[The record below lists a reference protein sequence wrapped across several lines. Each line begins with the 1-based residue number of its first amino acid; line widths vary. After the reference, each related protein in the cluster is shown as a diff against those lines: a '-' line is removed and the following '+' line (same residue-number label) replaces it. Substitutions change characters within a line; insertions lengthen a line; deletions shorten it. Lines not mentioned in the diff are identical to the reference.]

1 LNTHSKSKSDA
12 RRLEAKRKRSEHRE
26 HMRRNLLRAINPS
39 VVLIW
44 LAFYVTAVVIM
55 LPGRDL
61 MSWRLNETVKQNIT
75 ARVDFDKPNELGYQ
89 QDLQDLRDSV
99 PPVFAS
105 NAKAVGEVIRSR
117 MTELLA
123 AVKAAG
129 DNEEKRRAA
138 IADQGWKLDDAGVKL
153 IRDYALTAEKS
164 KIFATLI
171 DQFIDR
177 VDNEYIVGDVSGPVR
192 TRKPATTYL
201 RGSDGTDNEVPTSQ
215 LVLVS
220 NRERVQ
226 AIADTIVAEDFCP
239 AELRS
244 GLAGFLVGVL
254 CGSPDDEKV
263 VYRPVW
269 RYDEN
274 ATKTA
279 IKLSKQRID
288 PDQYVIVKEKGDLL
302 VRAGKK
308 LEATD
313 LELLELEHEAFLL
326 AQETDPELSREK
338 LLMQLGLCVLMLVV
352 TVGLMAYT
360 ASYQPRIFQKPGR
373 SFALAGLI
381 LLMVGMNQAIGLVQ
395 HLELFP
401 YAVDAPGVLS
411 VASVVVAALLLTISY
426 DQRFAL
432 GAGGALVVFISIGVQ
447 GDFGLFLTLAVAVG
461 VTVFC
466 LREIRTRS
474 KIIAVGVL
482 AGIGAGLT
490 TLATDLLSGQELN
503 FALLRAIVAAIA
515 AVAAGFFVQ
524 GIMPGF
530 EKVFGVATS
539 MTLLEWCDASKP
551 LLRRLA
557 QEAPGTYSHS
567 LTLSHMVEEA
577 AESIGARGL
586 LVRVGALYHD
596 IGKLQKSEYFIE
608 NQEARMNRHDR
619 LSPTMSLLV
628 IFGHVKDGVEMAR
641 AYGVP
646 RILYQFIAE
655 HHGTTVVKYFHHAA
669 TEAAAKNK
677 GKHGREVAESEFRY
691 PGPKPRSKESAILMV
706 CDTCEGAVRALSEP
720 TPGRV
725 ESTVHQMMMERLNDG
740 QFDDCDITLKDLKLV
755 EASVV
760 KSLCAI
766 HHGRIQY
773 PKASRCQD
781 EQPSDDA
788 DNRSENGDGKD
799 EGDAER
805 APADQPTS
813 EAARQA

>member
-1 LNTHSKSKSDA
+1 MNTHGKSKSDT
-12 RRLEAKRKRSEHRE
+12 RRLEAKRKRSAHRE
-26 HMRRNLLRAINPS
+26 HLRRNLLRAVNPS

-44 LAFYVTAVVIM
+44 LAFYVTAVAIM

-75 ARVDFDKPNELGYQ
+75 ARVDFPREDTLGLEKARQ
-89 QDLQDLRDSV
+89 QLRNSV
-99 PPVFAS
+99 PPVYSS
-105 NAKAVGEVIRSR
+105 NAKAVGDAILER
-117 MTELLA
+117 MLGLLND
-123 AVKAAG
+123 VKAAG
-129 DNEEKRRAA
+129 DDTQKLQVELAKK
-138 IADQGWKLDDAGVKL
+138 GWKLDDAGVKL
-153 IRDYALTAEKS
+153 IHDYASTDERS
-164 KIFATLI
+164 KVFEALIGQLI
-171 DQFIDR
+171 DR
-177 VDNEYIVGDVSGPVR
+177 LDNEYIVDDMSESAR
-192 TRKPATTYL
+192 ARNPATTHL
-201 RGSDGTDNEVPTSQ
+201 RSADGTDNEVPTDQ
-215 LVLVS
+215 LVLINDRQRMQQV
-220 NRERVQ
+220 VG
-226 AIADTIVAEDFCP
+226 AIIAGDFCP
-239 AELRS
+239 AELRPGLS
-244 GLAGFLVGVL
+244 GVLIDVL
-254 CGSPDDEKV
+254 CGSPDDEEA
-263 VYRPVW
+263 VYQPVW
-269 RYDEN
+269 RYDEK
-274 ATKTA
+274 ATKAA
-279 IKLSKQRID
+279 IKLAEQRID
-288 PDQYVIVKEKGDLL
+288 PAKYVIIMEKGDSL
-302 VRAGKK
+302 VHAGKK

-326 AQETDPELSREK
+326 AQETDPELSRAK
-338 LLMQLGLCVLMLVV
+338 LLTQLGLCVLMLVV
-352 TVGLMAYT
+352 TVGLIAYT

-432 GAGGALVVFISIGVQ
+432 GASAALVVFTSIGAQ

-482 AGIGAGLT
+482 AGMGAGLT
-490 TLATDLLSGQELN
+490 ALATGLLGGQELN

-524 GIMPGF
+524 GILPGF

-557 QEAPGTYSHS
+557 QEASGTYSHS

-596 IGKLQKSEYFIE
+596 IGKLQKSEYFVE

-619 LSPTMSLLV
+619 LSPTMSLLI

-641 AYGVP
+641 AYSVP
-646 RILYQFIAE
+646 RILHQFIAE

-669 TEAAAKNK
+669 SEAAAKNK

-691 PGPKPRSKESAILMV
+691 PGPKPRLKESAILMV

-755 EASVV
+755 EVSVV

-766 HHGRIQY
+766 HHGRIKY
-773 PKASRCQD
+773 PKASRRQD
-781 EQPSDDA
+781 EQPSDEA

-799 EGDAER
+799 EGEAER
-805 APADQPTS
+805 ASAD
-813 EAARQA
+813 